1 MDLAFAM
8 KTALYEINQNTF
20 DNNFQLRIGINQ
32 GPVVAGV
39 IGARKP
45 HYDIWGH
52 TVNLASRMESNCKAG
67 EILVSLA
74 YRGELEILVNKC
86 RSYSAWTK
94 YQSK

>member
-1 MDLAFAM
+1 M
-8 KTALYEINQNTF
+8 KSALYEINQNTF

-67 EILVSLA
+67 EVLVSLSQSH
-74 YRGELEILVNKC
+74 R
-86 RSYSAWTK
+86 
-94 YQSK
+94 YQSIEYKCKRSFENYLKDKILR